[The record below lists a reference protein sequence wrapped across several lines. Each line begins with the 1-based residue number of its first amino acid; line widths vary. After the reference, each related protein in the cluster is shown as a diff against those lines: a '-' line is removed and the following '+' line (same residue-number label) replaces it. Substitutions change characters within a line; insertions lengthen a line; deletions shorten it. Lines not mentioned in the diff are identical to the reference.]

1 VDLVITETTLAGRLV
16 LSACGEIDMATLPQ
30 LHSALGRAVS
40 VNPGCLVVLDV
51 DGVDAFDDTA
61 LGVVLGAAG
70 RARDFDGDIV
80 LVCSA
85 GPLRERLARTGFD
98 RAVRVSSSLA
108 GAAAA
113 AGAMVES

>member
-1 VDLVITETTLAGRLV
+1 MITETTVAGQVV
-16 LSACGEIDMATLPQ
+16 LSARGEIDMATLPQ
-30 LHSALGRAVS
+30 LHSALARAVGG
-40 VNPGCLVVLDV
+40 NPGRVVVIDV

-80 LVCSA
+80 LVCSD
-85 GPLRERLARTGFD
+85 GPLRDRLARTGFD

-108 GAAAA
+108 GV
-113 AGAMVES
+113 GAMVES